1 MPCQFELIV
10 RQAAPCPVGP
20 VIVGRLGFSD
30 LRSGIC
36 FYRRPADSVSSGQ
49 EYHRGANLTIAFP
62 AKFVSA
68 TLADLAAL
76 VSAKNSGRHHWIED
90 MADEKIEQL

>member
-1 MPCQFELIV
+1 
-10 RQAAPCPVGP
+10 
-20 VIVGRLGFSD
+20 
-30 LRSGIC
+30 
-36 FYRRPADSVSSGQ
+36 VSSGQ